1 MKRRDLL
8 AASAA
13 GLAAGWPVLAS
24 ATDAAWPARPL
35 RILAPSTAGSVPDVR
50 ARWLAE
56 RLTPL
61 LGQPVVVENRP
72 GVGGN
77 LAMEA
82 AARSAPD
89 GYTLV
94 MTHIGLTSL
103 NPFLY
108 ERLNYDPKQ
117 FALVTRV
124 GVGPLLLLVSPAQP
138 IATVD
143 ELLLQYRSGASSY
156 GSQGMGA
163 PPQLVAELFLREAR
177 FEATHVP
184 YTNPMQAIAD
194 LMAGRVQWLFEG
206 TPVALPLVRAGR
218 LRALAVTA
226 EERLAQ
232 LPDVPTMRE
241 AGFGRITFD
250 AWTGLAAPPGTPTAM
265 IDRLYRECARAL
277 GTAEAAAWFGN
288 VGNAPGGET
297 PEAFSRIVLAEQE
310 KWGAVIKALGIRVQP

>member
-1 MKRRDLL
+1 MKRRDAL
-8 AASAA
+8 AAGAA
-13 GLAAGWPVLAS
+13 GLAAGWP
-24 ATDAAWPARPL
+24 TRPL

-56 RLTPL
+56 RLAPL

-108 ERLNYDPKQ
+108 ERLNYDPRQ

-124 GVGPLLLLVSPAQP
+124 GVGPLVLLVSPAQP

-143 ELLLQYRSGASSY
+143 ELLQQHRSGASS
-156 GSQGMGA
+156 
-163 PPQLVAELFLREAR
+163 
-177 FEATHVP
+177 
-184 YTNPMQAIAD
+184 
-194 LMAGRVQWLFEG
+194 
-206 TPVALPLVRAGR
+206 
-218 LRALAVTA
+218 
-226 EERLAQ
+226 
-232 LPDVPTMRE
+232 
-241 AGFGRITFD
+241 
-250 AWTGLAAPPGTPTAM
+250 
-265 IDRLYRECARAL
+265 
-277 GTAEAAAWFGN
+277 
-288 VGNAPGGET
+288 
-297 PEAFSRIVLAEQE
+297 
-310 KWGAVIKALGIRVQP
+310 